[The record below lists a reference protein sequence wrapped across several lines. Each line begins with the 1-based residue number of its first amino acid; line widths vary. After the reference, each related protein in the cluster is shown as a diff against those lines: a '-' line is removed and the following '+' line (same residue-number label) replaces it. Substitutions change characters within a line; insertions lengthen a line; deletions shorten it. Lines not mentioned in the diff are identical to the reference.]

1 MAKRDPLL
9 GASGGS
15 SPNQQPKSSF
25 PLLVLGAI
33 VLALGAS
40 TIWLL
45 ARDPQPEE
53 AVIAQPPLPKDSGNS
68 ATPPVVEEKEIL
80 PPASIPQAT
89 DISMDRLTD
98 ADSNDLEMGCMGS
111 FTNGKNDILY
121 VSGGTLVFRPDGKRV
136 LASVSDAEFQ
146 AFASDDAT
154 FNAEGYRIRL
164 APRGATEPGYDGHS
178 VKAVLTVSKGT
189 LATSFNGTWGFG
201 C

>member
-15 SPNQQPKSSF
+15 PPKQPNSGF

-53 AVIAQPPLPKDSGNS
+53 TVAAQPPLPKNSGSS
-68 ATPPVVEEKEIL
+68 ATPAAVEDEEISPPV
-80 PPASIPQAT
+80 AT
-89 DISMDRLTD
+89 PKAADISMDRLTD

-111 FTNGKNDILY
+111 FTNDKNDILY
-121 VSGGTLVFRPDGKRV
+121 VSGGTLVFRPDGKRI
-136 LASVSDAEFQ
+136 LASVSDAEFE

-164 APRGATEPGYDGHS
+164 APRGVTEPGYDGHS
-178 VKAVLTVSKGT
+178 VKAVLTISKGT

>member
-9 GASGGS
+9 GAPGGS
-15 SPNQQPKSSF
+15 PPKQPNSGF

-40 TIWLL
+40 TMWLL
-45 ARDPQPEE
+45 ARDPQPED
-53 AVIAQPPLPKDSGNS
+53 AVTAQPPPSKDGGNS
-68 ATPPVVEEKEIL
+68 AAPAAVKDEKISPPVSTPK
-80 PPASIPQAT
+80 AA
-89 DISMDRLTD
+89 DISMGRLTD

-111 FTNGKNDILY
+111 FTNDKNDILY
-121 VSGGTLVFRPDGKRV
+121 VSGGTLVFRPDGKRI
-136 LASVSDAEFQ
+136 LASIPDAEFQ

-164 APRGATEPGYDGHS
+164 APRGVTEPGYDGHS